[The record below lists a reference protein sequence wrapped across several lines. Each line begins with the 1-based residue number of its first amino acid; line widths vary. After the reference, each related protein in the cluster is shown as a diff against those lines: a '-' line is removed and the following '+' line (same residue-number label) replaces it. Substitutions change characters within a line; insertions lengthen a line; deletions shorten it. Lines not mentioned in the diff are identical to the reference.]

1 MDPKRALAIARAV
14 ELVASAVKSAIDLY
28 IDETSELD
36 ELERSMKRHPA
47 GKDRPLHPLR
57 PEKETD

>member
-1 MDPKRALAIARAV
+1 MDPQRALAIARAV

-36 ELERSMKRHPA
+36 ELGRSMKRHPA
-47 GKDRPLHPLR
+47 GKDRPLRPLR
-57 PEKETD
+57 PEEDG